1 VETKKIIMLAEV
13 TALPKF
19 LTEVTALA
27 KAVLAATLQEPGCE
41 IFVQTT
47 KQEDPNTLVF
57 FEVFASE
64 AAHQWH
70 LDQPYTQEFFM
81 ELQGKIAST
90 PTMTLLQQL

>member
-27 KAVLAATLQEPGCE
+27 KAVLATTLQEPGCE

-70 LDQPYTQEFFM
+70 LDQPYTQGFFM
-81 ELQGKIAST
+81 GLQGKIAST

>member
-27 KAVLAATLQEPGCE
+27 KAVLATTLQEPGCE

-47 KQEDPNTLVF
+47 KQEDPSTLVF

-70 LDQPYTQEFFM
+70 LDQAYTQEFFM
-81 ELQGKIAST
+81 GLQGKIAST